1 MAPNRLER
9 IEDYYDAVPRAASRV
24 EDHGPLTLFVN
35 RGGGFPYYARPR
47 RGWQG
52 PVDAGH
58 VGAVRERQRGLGV
71 PESFEWVAEMTPG
84 LAGAARAAGLQVREH
99 ALLVLDPAAWHPA
112 PPPFG
117 TEVRLVPA
125 EADDLA
131 GLRAVGSL
139 AFGAAGTAVG
149 PAGPADSP
157 AAAAVTAAGVAGLRE
172 QLRAGHMVLAA
183 AYAGGGPL
191 AVGSHQPV
199 GAVTEITGVATLPAA
214 RRRGLAAAV
223 TSVLVQDAIDRGVDV
238 VFLSAE
244 DEDVAR
250 IYRRLGF
257 APIATAMIA
266 EPAKQSA
273 VRGPYSDNYRK
284 QHLAATFPD
293 CRHSGNLGQMKY
305 PIAGSQAC

>member
-35 RGGGFPYYARPR
+35 RSSGFPYYARPR

-52 PVDAGH
+52 PVEAGH

-112 PPPFG
+112 PPPVG
-117 TEVRLVPA
+117 TEVRLVSA

-131 GLRAVGSL
+131 ELRAVGNL
-139 AFGAAGTAVG
+139 AFGAAGTQVG
-149 PAGPADSP
+149 AAGPADLP
-157 AAAAVTAAGVAGLRE
+157 AAAAEVPSAGMAGLRE
-172 QLRAGHMVLAA
+172 QLQAGRMVLAA
-183 AYAGGGPL
+183 AYHGGGPL
-191 AVGSHQPV
+191 AIGSHQPV

-257 APIATAMIA
+257 APLATAMIA
-266 EPAKQSA
+266 EPA
-273 VRGPYSDNYRK
+273 G
-284 QHLAATFPD
+284 
-293 CRHSGNLGQMKY
+293 G
-305 PIAGSQAC
+305 